1 MYTVE
6 GCRVVSLDMMGCHF
20 HHCGKGSGGG
30 VFFLVTIIEMFFS
43 ILNKN
48 VNLTE
53 KMTGNVYFQEKY
65 IQGAICLKAS
75 YKTV

>member
-1 MYTVE
+1 MSPQLYCSFYSSSAYTTPRHKLE
-6 GCRVVSLDMMGCHF
+6 
-20 HHCGKGSGGG
+20 GG
-30 VFFLVTIIEMFFS
+30 VVVFFFLVTIIEMFFS

-53 KMTGNVYFQEKY
+53 KMTGNVYFQAKY

-75 YKTV
+75 